1 MSKEETPLKKTI
13 DQLLRA
19 YGYQDQLDEI
29 ELIKIYEGLV
39 GKVFANHTQKIGFK
53 NRILY
58 VKLDSASLKQE
69 LNYVKEGL
77 VEKINR
83 EIGRRLVDKIVIKWV
98 LLKTYKKK

>member
-1 MSKEETPLKKTI
+1 MSEDKPLKKTI

-29 ELIKIYEGLV
+29 EIIKIYEELV
-39 GKVFANHTQKIGFK
+39 GQMFTNHTQKVAVK
-53 NRILY
+53 NRRLY

-77 VEKINR
+77 VEQLNR
-83 EIGRRLVDKIVIKWV
+83 KIGRNLIDKII
-98 LLKTYKKK
+98 LR

>member
-1 MSKEETPLKKTI
+1 MPKEETPLKKTI

-29 ELIKIYEGLV
+29 QLIKIYKELV
-39 GKVFANHTQKIGFK
+39 GQVFANHTQKIGYK

-77 VEKINR
+77 VENINR
-83 EIGRRLVDKIVIKWV
+83 RVGRKVVDKIVIK
-98 LLKTYKKK
+98 

>member
-1 MSKEETPLKKTI
+1 MSDSPLKKTI

-29 ELIKIYEGLV
+29 EIIKIYKEQV
-39 GKVFANHTQKIGFK
+39 GQLFANHTQNIAFK
-53 NRILY
+53 NSILY

-77 VEKINR
+77 VLKINKQ
-83 EIGRRLVDKIVIKWV
+83 IGKRIVNKIVIR
-98 LLKTYKKK
+98 

>member
-1 MSKEETPLKKTI
+1 MSDSPLKKTI

-29 ELIKIYEGLV
+29 ELIKIYKELV
-39 GKVFANHTQKIGFK
+39 GQLFANHTQKIAFK
-53 NRILY
+53 NNILY

-77 VEKINR
+77 VTKINQKL
-83 EIGRRLVDKIVIKWV
+83 GKRLVSKIVIR
-98 LLKTYKKK
+98 

>member
-1 MSKEETPLKKTI
+1 MSKESPLKQTI
-13 DQLLRA
+13 DKLLRA

-39 GKVFANHTQKIGFK
+39 GKMFANHTQKIGFK
-53 NRILY
+53 NKILY

-69 LNYVKEGL
+69 LSYVKEGL

-83 EIGRRLVDKIVIKWV
+83 ELGRRVVDKIVIK
-98 LLKTYKKK
+98 